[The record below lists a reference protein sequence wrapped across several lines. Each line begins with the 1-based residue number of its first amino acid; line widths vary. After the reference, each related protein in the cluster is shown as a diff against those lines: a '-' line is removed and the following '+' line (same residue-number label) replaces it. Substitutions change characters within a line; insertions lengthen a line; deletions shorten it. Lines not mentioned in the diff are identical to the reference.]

1 MVPKSTVQ
9 RFDVGMAGR
18 EACTVTRDEK
28 LFQVL
33 KLVPLIP
40 TILPQVPREES
51 ESQEPIRVVVIPS
64 PTLTTMS
71 LALKTAGLLQ
81 FTTSFLKGS
90 SYISSA
96 VTAAGR
102 RAATRPAGLSGA
114 STNVLH
120 VKQNIH

>member
-64 PTLTTMS
+64 PTLTTILTGHMMAGSILPNPS
-71 LALKTAGLLQ
+71 LLLSMLDHR
-81 FTTSFLKGS
+81 T
-90 SYISSA
+90 
-96 VTAAGR
+96 
-102 RAATRPAGLSGA
+102 
-114 STNVLH
+114 
-120 VKQNIH
+120 